1 MSRMPRNILIF
12 KPGAIG
18 DLLHITPA
26 IRALKQVLPAA
37 EITLLTGSNASAELF
52 RYNSHITRFM
62 VYDRKGE
69 HRQWGAFLKL
79 WRILRARSFD
89 LVVNYQRSNLKGW
102 LLLSAAFPCR
112 VLIYHKARGR
122 LVHAVE
128 NHLEAVAP
136 LGIDPKAVDQSLEL
150 HPGPEDWRW
159 VEELILREG
168 LAGKLLIA
176 LNPGAS
182 NPIKCWSTRQFAE
195 LGERLQAELDAAV
208 LVVGGPGEEPLAASI
223 RGAMKQP
230 PLDLVGRTSLL
241 QLGALLARCATL
253 VSGDTGPLHLATA
266 VRTPVVAL
274 FGAIDPGR
282 TGPVGEGHLVL
293 RHPELPC
300 VPCVAQECANAVLLE
315 CMARISVDEVLQ
327 AVRQV
332 LARRTEAA
340 CGS

>member
-1 MSRMPRNILIF
+1 MTYRNILIF

-26 IRALKQVLPAA
+26 IRAVKRAFPGA

-52 RYNSHITRFM
+52 RYNSHVTRVM
-62 VYDRKGE
+62 VYERKGE
-69 HRQWGAFLKL
+69 HRRWGAFLQL
-79 WRILRARSFD
+79 WRTLRAGRFD

-112 VLIYHKARGR
+112 VLVYHKARGR
-122 LVHAVE
+122 MVHAVE

-136 LGIDPKAVDQSLEL
+136 LGIDPLTADRCLEL
-150 HPGPEDWRW
+150 HPGPEDERW
-159 VEELILREG
+159 AEELIRREG
-168 LAGKLLIA
+168 LTGKPLIV

-195 LGERLQAELDAAV
+195 LGERLQAELGAAV
-208 LVVGGPGEEPLAASI
+208 LVVGGPGEENLAAAI
-223 RGAMKQP
+223 RGGMAQP
-230 PLDLVGRTSLL
+230 PLELVGRTSLL
-241 QLGALLARCATL
+241 QLAALLARAATL

-266 VRTPVVAL
+266 VGTPVVAL
-274 FGAIDPGR
+274 FGAIDPNR

-300 VPCVAQECANAVLLE
+300 VPCNAQECANAVPLE
-315 CMARISVDEVLQ
+315 CMARLSVDEVLQ
-327 AVRQV
+327 GVRQV
-332 LARRTEAA
+332 LARQAEAA